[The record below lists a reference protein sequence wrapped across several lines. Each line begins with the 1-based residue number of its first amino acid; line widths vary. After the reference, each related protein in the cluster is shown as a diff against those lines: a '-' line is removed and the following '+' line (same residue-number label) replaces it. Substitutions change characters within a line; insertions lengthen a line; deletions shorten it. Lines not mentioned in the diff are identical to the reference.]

1 MTQIMTPSTPP
12 PSTPPPSPTASPPA
26 HPQPHGISHNEARE
40 DAIVI
45 LTTGG
50 TIDKY
55 YSVAGELEIGDP
67 AVSRILDNGL
77 VTCPT
82 VLDPLLRK
90 DSLDLTDADRDL
102 ITGRISAFVTQGHA
116 RFVITHGTD
125 TMTDTAEHLHR
136 HGADH
141 AATIVLTGAMQPA
154 CMQNTDAAMNIGLAL
169 AAAQLLRPGIYI
181 CMNGRVFPAAAT
193 TKDREAGRFIDHPRQ
208 ITDDG

>member
-1 MTQIMTPSTPP
+1 MTPT
-12 PSTPPPSPTASPPA
+12 TAAGPTTS
-26 HPQPHGISHNEARE
+26 PQPPGTLHDDARE
-40 DAIVI
+40 DAIVV

-77 VTCPT
+77 VTCPM

-102 ITGRISAFVTQGHA
+102 ITARISALITQGHT

-125 TMTDTAEHLHR
+125 TMTDTAAHLHQ
-136 HGADH
+136 HEADH

-154 CMQNTDAAMNIGLAL
+154 SMQNTDAAMNIGLAL
-169 AAAQLLRPGIYI
+169 AAVQLLPPGIYI

-193 TKDREAGRFIDHPRQ
+193 TKDRHAGRFIDHPSSHNPGET
-208 ITDDG
+208 IHAP